1 MYGQNLAGLC
11 HLERLSVKAEVS
23 SSHKS
28 PIPAIVELIL
38 TALALPRFKEVY
50 LEFKFG
56 NFSSDV
62 PGPGIWLPVVP
73 LAAACSSLF
82 IPIYISEKTS
92 SAAVCE
98 ELIPYVEKGVVMVP
112 EIPSIE

>member
-1 MYGQNLAGLC
+1 M
-11 HLERLSVKAEVS
+11 VK
-23 SSHKS
+23 
-28 PIPAIVELIL
+28 ILPAYATLNGFPSRQRCIVELIL

-98 ELIPYVEKGVVMVP
+98 ELIPYVEKGVVVMVP